1 MTLGFRATD
10 DEDETEPTPDV
21 VDGRA
26 DETEREPTI
35 KEQCEIFRDLCSTMR
50 SMGATEVRMGGFR
63 ATFPPA
69 QPPRAMPASAR
80 EPRPTKSDDEIPRLD
95 GDGPED
101 IARRQRYSEVARTL
115 AG

>member
-1 MTLGFRATD
+1 MTHLPEHLEQFRQHC
-10 DEDETEPTPDV
+10 ELL
-21 VDGRA
+21 RA
-26 DETEREPTI
+26 
-35 KEQCEIFRDLCSTMR
+35 L
-50 SMGATEVRMGGFR
+50 GATEVVVGDLR